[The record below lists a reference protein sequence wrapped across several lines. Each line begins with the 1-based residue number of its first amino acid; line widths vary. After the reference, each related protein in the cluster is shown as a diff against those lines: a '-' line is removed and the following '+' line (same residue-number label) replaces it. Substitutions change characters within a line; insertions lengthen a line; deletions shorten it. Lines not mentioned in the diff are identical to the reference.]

1 MRIAYN
7 RSIGI
12 GGMNMSKNRGK
23 VWLGAAG
30 LVINDKGEWLV
41 VKKAYSGLKGRWSL
55 PAGFVDAG
63 ETVDQAVVREIKEET
78 GIDCQVEGL
87 IGFRTGVIRD
97 DISDNMAIFL
107 AQPRHEH
114 ITVARNEL
122 LEVAWLT
129 PVALIADSLTSEML
143 LEMAKNTYQQQ
154 KFMENLNV
162 KPDPVFDY
170 TNYKLFF

>member
-1 MRIAYN
+1 
-7 RSIGI
+7 
-12 GGMNMSKNRGK
+12 MSKKRGK

-30 LVINDKGEWLV
+30 LVINQQGQWLV

-78 GIDCQVEGL
+78 GIDCEVEGL
-87 IGFRTGVIRD
+87 IGFRTGVIRN

-107 AQPRHEH
+107 ARPRHEQ
-114 ITVARNEL
+114 ITVARNQL
-122 LEVAWLT
+122 LEVAWLA
-129 PVALIADSLTSEML
+129 PKDLIGDTLTSEML

-162 KPDPVFDY
+162 KPDPVFNY

>member
-1 MRIAYN
+1 
-7 RSIGI
+7 
-12 GGMNMSKNRGK
+12 MSKKRGK

-30 LVINDKGEWLV
+30 LVINQQGQWLV

-78 GIDCQVEGL
+78 GIDCEVEGL
-87 IGFRTGVIRD
+87 IGFRTGVIRN

-107 AQPRHEH
+107 ARPRHEQ
-114 ITVARNEL
+114 ITVAHNEL
-122 LEVAWLT
+122 LEVAWLAPKDLLEDT
-129 PVALIADSLTSEML
+129 LTSEML
-143 LEMAKNTYQQQ
+143 LEMAKNTYQQR

-162 KPDPVFDY
+162 KPDPVFNY

>member
-1 MRIAYN
+1 
-7 RSIGI
+7 
-12 GGMNMSKNRGK
+12 MSKKRGK

-30 LVINDKGEWLV
+30 LVINRKGEWLV

-63 ETVDQAVVREIKEET
+63 ETVDQAVIREVKEET
-78 GIDCQVEGL
+78 GIDCEIEGL
-87 IGFRTGVIRD
+87 IGFRTGVIRGE
-97 DISDNMAIFL
+97 ISDNMAIFL
-107 AQPRHEH
+107 AHPRHEQ

-122 LEVAWLT
+122 LEVAWLA
-129 PVALIADSLTSEML
+129 PQQLVQDVLTSEML
-143 LEMAKNTYQQQ
+143 LEMAQNTYQQQ

>member
-1 MRIAYN
+1 
-7 RSIGI
+7 
-12 GGMNMSKNRGK
+12 MSKKRGK

-30 LVINDKGEWLV
+30 LVINQQGQWLV

-78 GIDCQVEGL
+78 GIDCEVEGL
-87 IGFRTGVIRD
+87 IGFRTGVIRN

-107 AQPRHEH
+107 ARPRHEQ

-129 PVALIADSLTSEML
+129 PKDLIEDTLTSEML

-162 KPDPVFDY
+162 KPNPIFNY

>member
-1 MRIAYN
+1 
-7 RSIGI
+7 
-12 GGMNMSKNRGK
+12 MSKKRGK

-30 LVINDKGEWLV
+30 LVINQQGQWLV

-78 GIDCQVEGL
+78 GIDCEVEGL
-87 IGFRTGVIRD
+87 IGFRTGVIRNH
-97 DISDNMAIFL
+97 ISDNMAIFL
-107 AQPRHEH
+107 ARPRHEQ

-122 LEVAWLT
+122 LEVAWLA
-129 PVALIADSLTSEML
+129 PKDLIEDTLTSEML

-162 KPDPVFDY
+162 KPDPVFNY